1 MSRISPFVVFGFLGI
16 SAVLSGCAS
25 DPAKA
30 AAKKKEDDGYVW
42 IYPTGSHIAVRVPKD
57 QANSS
62 AQQTASDQAALSNVL
77 SRTQVTPRTNK

>member
-1 MSRISPFVVFGFLGI
+1 MRKIPISVVFGLLAM
-16 SAVLSGCAS
+16 SAILSACAT

-42 IYPTGSHIAVRVPKD
+42 VYPTGSHIAVRVPKD

-62 AQQTASDQAALSNVL
+62 AQQTAQDQAALSNVL
-77 SRTQVTPRTNK
+77 SRTHTTPSTNK